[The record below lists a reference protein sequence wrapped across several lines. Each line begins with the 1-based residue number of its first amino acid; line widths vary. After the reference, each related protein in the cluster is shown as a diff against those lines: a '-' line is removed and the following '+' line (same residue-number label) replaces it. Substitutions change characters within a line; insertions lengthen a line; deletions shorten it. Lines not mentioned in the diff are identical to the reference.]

1 MTSFKLNLALAAALL
16 VTAAVSLP
24 SRAASEQEAKLI
36 AVLKSDAGQK
46 AKADACRELA
56 RIGTKDSVP
65 VLAGMLAD
73 EKMNHMARYGLET
86 IPDPS
91 VDAALRDALATVKGR
106 PLIGVIGSLSV
117 RRDAQAV
124 APLAKFLS
132 DADPL
137 VADAAARAIGSI
149 GTAESATVLQAAL
162 PGASSANQ
170 TSICEGLFRT
180 AERLSAG
187 GKKSDAVAIYTV
199 LVNTKAANQVRAG
212 AARGLIIAGG
222 PDGIAALRQYLRST
236 DYVLFATANRAA
248 MELPGPAVTEALV
261 AELGGLP
268 ADNQIVVIK
277 TLGRR
282 GDAAALPTL
291 LATAAKGAKPIRLAA
306 IRAVPEIGQAVAA
319 PAMVELLADSDREI
333 AQAAQESLAALPG
346 KEVDAIVVAML
357 GNSETVR
364 RMAALDLVARRRMAG
379 SMPALLKAT
388 TDSDAKVRAAAVR
401 RVGELG
407 GPQDLPALLDLLV
420 KAKTGQEADAAEQGV
435 IAICAKAGDA
445 ETAAGTVA
453 ARMAQATPE
462 QKSAL
467 LRVLSSVGGASA
479 LKSVRAAVGDADS
492 EVRASAIRALGD
504 WKTADAAPDL
514 LALAKSTTNPT
525 ERALCLRSY
534 LGLASNPD
542 MPAPQRLAMC
552 REAAPLAQKPGEK
565 KLLLSALGKI
575 QTADSVALIAP
586 YLDDADTKEEASA
599 AVVAIAERLAK
610 GQNAAKVMP
619 RLADALTKVASTTSN
634 ADLAK
639 RAAALV
645 QQAGKPAAK

>member
-1 MTSFKLNLALAAALL
+1 MTSFKLNLAVAALL
-16 VTAAVSLP
+16 LTAAISLP
-24 SRAASEQEAKLI
+24 VRAASEQEAKLI

-65 VLAGMLAD
+65 ALAAMLAD

-91 VDAALRDALATVKGR
+91 VDVALRDALATLKGR
-106 PLIGVIGSLSV
+106 PLVGVIGSLGV

-132 DADPL
+132 DSEPE
-137 VADAAARAIGSI
+137 VAQATARAIGSI
-149 GTAESATVLQAAL
+149 GTSESAKVLQAAL
-162 PGASSANQ
+162 PGASAANQ
-170 TSICEGLFRT
+170 LSVCEGLFRT
-180 AERLSAG
+180 AERLSAS
-187 GKKSDAVAIYTV
+187 GKRPEAVAMYTQ
-199 LVNTKAANQVRAG
+199 LVNAKAAHQVRAG
-212 AARGLIIAGG
+212 AARGLIVAGG
-222 PDGIAALRQYLRST
+222 TDGIAALRQYLRST
-236 DYVLFATANRAA
+236 DYVLFAAANRAA
-248 MELPGPAVTEALV
+248 MELPSPAVTSVLV
-261 AELGGLP
+261 AELGALP

-282 GDAAALPTL
+282 GDAAAIPAL

-357 GNSETVR
+357 GNSEPAR
-364 RMAALDLVARRRMAG
+364 RIAALDLVARRRMMS

-388 TDSDAKVRAAAVR
+388 KDSDAKVRALAMR
-401 RVGELG
+401 KVGELG
-407 GPQDLPALLDLLV
+407 GTQDMPVLLDLLLQ
-420 KAKTGQEADAAEQGV
+420 AKSGQEVDAAEQAL
-435 IAICAKAGDA
+435 ITICAKGGDA
-445 ETAAGTVA
+445 EAAAGAVA
-453 ARMAQATPE
+453 ARMALATPE
-462 QKSAL
+462 QKGAL

-479 LKSVRAAVGDADS
+479 LKSVRAAVGDTDG
-492 EVRASAIRALGD
+492 EVRASAIRALGE

-542 MPAPQRLAMC
+542 MAAGQRLAMC

-575 QTADSVALIAP
+575 QTAESVTLIAP
-586 YLDDADTKEEASA
+586 YLDDAATKEEASA
-599 AVVAIAERLAK
+599 AVVSIAERMTRGRNAVKVTPKLAEI
-610 GQNAAKVMP
+610 
-619 RLADALTKVASTTSN
+619 LTKVASTTGN

-639 RAAALV
+639 RAAAMA

>member
-1 MTSFKLNLALAAALL
+1 MTSFKLNLAVAVALL
-16 VTAAVSLP
+16 ITAAVSIP
-24 SRAASEQEAKLI
+24 VRAASEQEARLI

-91 VDAALRDALATVKGR
+91 VDAALREALATLKGR
-106 PLIGVIGSLSV
+106 QLVGVIGSLGV

-124 APLAKFLS
+124 APLARFLS
-132 DADPL
+132 DADAL

-149 GTAESATVLQAAL
+149 GTSESGKVLLAAL
-162 PGASSANQ
+162 PGASAANQ
-170 TSICEGLFRT
+170 LPVCEGLFRT
-180 AERLSAG
+180 AERLSAS
-187 GKKSDAVAIYTV
+187 GKRPEAIAIYTQ
-199 LVNTKAANQVRAG
+199 LVNAKAAHQVRAG
-212 AARGLIIAGG
+212 AARGLIVAGG
-222 PDGIAALRQYLRST
+222 PEGIAALRQYLRST
-236 DYVLFATANRAA
+236 DYVLFAAANRAA
-248 MELPGPAVTEALV
+248 MELPAPAVTEALV
-261 AELGGLP
+261 TELGALP

-282 GDAAALPTL
+282 GDAAAIPAL
-291 LATAAKGAKPIRLAA
+291 LATAAKGPKPVRLAA
-306 IRAVPEIGQAVAA
+306 IRAVPEIGQPVAA
-319 PAMVELLADSDREI
+319 PAMVELLTDSDREI

-357 GNSETVR
+357 SNSESVR
-364 RMAALDLVARRRMAG
+364 RIAALDLVARRRMTT

-388 TDSDAKVRAAAVR
+388 TDSDAKVRAAALR

-407 GPQDLPALLDLLV
+407 GPQDMPALLDLLL
-420 KAKTGQEADAAEQGV
+420 KAKTGQDVDAAEQALV
-435 IAICAKAGDA
+435 AICAKGGDA
-445 ETAAGTVA
+445 EAAAGAVA

-462 QKSAL
+462 QKGAL
-467 LRVLSSVGGASA
+467 LRVLSSVGGTTA
-479 LKSVRAAVGDADS
+479 LASVRAAVSDPDA
-492 EVRASAIRALGD
+492 EVRASSIRALGE

-542 MPAPQRLAMC
+542 MPAGQRLAMC
-552 REAAPLAQKPGEK
+552 RDASPLAQKPGEK
-565 KLLLSALGKI
+565 KLLLSALSKI
-575 QTADSVALIAP
+575 QTAQSVTLIAP

-599 AVVAIAERLAK
+599 AVVAIAERMTK
-610 GQNAAKVMP
+610 GRNAPGLSPKMAEI
-619 RLADALTKVASTTSN
+619 LTKVAASTGN

-639 RAAALV
+639 RATAL
-645 QQAGKPAAK
+645 AKAKPAAK